1 MGPSATRN
9 NPQNN
14 PLKISDLRVVMQRP
28 GVAEQLRDKR
38 VLTTDPAGDLRNVE
52 TEEEMPVNEFDDW
65 HQTEILVRHI
75 QMTQPELIF
84 SAAPGTGGNAVG
96 DVLSHTTLHSEPL
109 ECAAAIGKRS

>member
-1 MGPSATRN
+1 MGPSSTRD

-38 VLTTDPAGDLRNVE
+38 VLTTDPAGDLRKRGDRRGDA
-52 TEEEMPVNEFDDW
+52 VNEFDDW

-84 SAAPGTGGNAVG
+84 SAAPGTGGNDG